1 MLRVPENVRGED
13 AAALTVAVASKHLA
27 LGRDKF
33 PGDAHTSLLT
43 VEHALSAAG
52 PPDGTALAR

>member
-1 MLRVPENVRGED
+1 MPKNMRGED
-13 AAALTVAVASKHLA
+13 AAALTVAVASKYLA
-27 LGRDKF
+27 LGWDKF

-52 PPDGTALAR
+52 PPDGTALVR